1 MIFIYLLSF
10 FALLPIFAYLLNQGT
25 TNKGY
30 ILGIATIIILLCI
43 FSFIGK
49 FSYLGFFEEQELTN
63 EIKDNIKNDNGISS
77 KTLQKFEQLI
87 EDENKIYWMQGL
99 ILEAIDS
106 KKYNSA
112 ENLIT
117 YSERYFK
124 SSEEKF
130 IFYSLYR
137 DLRDSKFP
145 LFANATILIDFDRP
159 PNCSNYSGLVEI
171 FIMNGPD
178 IPIAKIN
185 VNENTM
191 AILNNTSSSIPGFD
205 VSSAYLNKE
214 TVDIQFSLICKNSET
229 EYTTEALVL
238 LDQSEPSNTYKI
250 SSNEW
255 LKK

>member
-30 ILGIATIIILLCI
+30 ILGIATIIVLLCI

-63 EIKDNIKNDNGISS
+63 EIKDNIKNDNSISS

>member
-30 ILGIATIIILLCI
+30 ILGIATIIVLLCI

-63 EIKDNIKNDNGISS
+63 KIKDNIKNDNGISS

-238 LDQSEPSNTYKI
+238 LDQTEPSNTYKI

>member
-30 ILGIATIIILLCI
+30 ILGIATIIIFLCI

-63 EIKDNIKNDNGISS
+63 EIKDNIRNDNGISS

>member
-63 EIKDNIKNDNGISS
+63 KIKDNIKNDNDISS

>member
-63 EIKDNIKNDNGISS
+63 KIKDNIKNDNDISS

-238 LDQSEPSNTYKI
+238 LDQTEPSNTYKI

>member
-30 ILGIATIIILLCI
+30 ILGIATIIVLLCI

-63 EIKDNIKNDNGISS
+63 KIKDNIKNDNDISS

>member
-10 FALLPIFAYLLNQGT
+10 FALMPTVAYLLNQRT
-25 TNKGY
+25 ANKGY
-30 ILGIATIIILLCI
+30 IFGISTIIIFLCV
-43 FSFIGK
+43 FSFVGK
-49 FSYLGFFEEQELTN
+49 YSFLGFFEEQVLTN
-63 EIKDNIKNDNGISS
+63 EINHDIENDNIIST
-77 KTLQKFEQLI
+77 KTLKKFDEII

-99 ILEAIDS
+99 ILEAIDTQ
-106 KKYNSA
+106 KYNSA
-112 ENLIT
+112 ESLIT

-137 DLRDSKFP
+137 NLRDAKFP
-145 LFANATILIDFDRP
+145 LFANSTILIDFDKP
-159 PNCSNYSGLVEI
+159 ANCSNYSGSIEV

-185 VNENTM
+185 IDETIM
-191 AILNNTSSSIPGFD
+191 AIINNSSSSIPGFD

-214 TVDIQFSLICKNSET
+214 TVDIQFSLNCKNSEI
-229 EYTTEALVL
+229 EYMIEALIL
-238 LDQSEPSNTYKI
+238 LDQTVPSNTYKI

>member
-63 EIKDNIKNDNGISS
+63 KIKDNIKNDNGISS

>member
-1 MIFIYLLSF
+1 
-10 FALLPIFAYLLNQGT
+10 
-25 TNKGY
+25 
-30 ILGIATIIILLCI
+30 
-43 FSFIGK
+43 
-49 FSYLGFFEEQELTN
+49 
-63 EIKDNIKNDNGISS
+63 
-77 KTLQKFEQLI
+77 
-87 EDENKIYWMQGL
+87 MQGL

>member
-30 ILGIATIIILLCI
+30 ILGIATIIVLLCI

>member
-30 ILGIATIIILLCI
+30 ILGIATIIVLLCI

-63 EIKDNIKNDNGISS
+63 KIKDNIKNDNDISS

-178 IPIAKIN
+178 IPIAKTN

>member
-99 ILEAIDS
+99 ILEAIAS

>member
-49 FSYLGFFEEQELTN
+49 FSYLGFFEEQVLTN
-63 EIKDNIKNDNGISS
+63 EIKDNIKNDNDISS

>member
-191 AILNNTSSSIPGFD
+191 AILTNTSSSIPGFD

>member
-49 FSYLGFFEEQELTN
+49 FSYMGFFEEQELTN
-63 EIKDNIKNDNGISS
+63 EIKDNIRNDDGISS

-137 DLRDSKFP
+137 DLRNSKFP

-185 VNENTM
+185 FNENTM

-214 TVDIQFSLICKNSET
+214 TVDIQFSLMCKNSET

>member
-63 EIKDNIKNDNGISS
+63 EIKDNIRNDNGISS

>member
-214 TVDIQFSLICKNSET
+214 TIDIQFSLICKNSET

-238 LDQSEPSNTYKI
+238 LDQTEPSNTYKI

>member
-214 TVDIQFSLICKNSET
+214 TIDIQFSLICKNSET

>member
-229 EYTTEALVL
+229 EYITEALVL

>member
-30 ILGIATIIILLCI
+30 ILGISTIIILLCI

-63 EIKDNIKNDNGISS
+63 KIKDNIKNDNDISS

-185 VNENTM
+185 VNENIM

>member
-1 MIFIYLLSF
+1 MIFIFLLSF

-30 ILGIATIIILLCI
+30 ILGISTIIILLCI

-63 EIKDNIKNDNGISS
+63 EIKDNIRNDNGISS